1 MGISIIIWP
10 QQHHSPFLFPF
21 NFDSFTPLSSK
32 KRLWQYKHGTV
43 PPCKIKL
50 LFPLT
55 GHSKFTPDDALIS
68 TRTDMFSYSWVID
81 LLKCCCGHLIRS
93 PPWLKILFVN
103 IRTLARLLLVPTNYC
118 QNGMPECI
126 HQLQYVTEMP
136 WQNNIHS
143 FVHRRDSST
152 CPNMEYDVEHL
163 GFFSKSFCQL
173 MSWWKRHLTADHCK
187 SFFFCLPGHSWIIA
201 FFH

>member
-126 HQLQYVTEMP
+126 HCYSMLQKCHGKTIFIHLFIEGTHQLVPTWNMMLSI
-136 WQNNIHS
+136 WDS
-143 FVHRRDSST
+143 FLKVFVSWCPDGRD
-152 CPNMEYDVEHL
+152 
-163 GFFSKSFCQL
+163 
-173 MSWWKRHLTADHCK
+173 
-187 SFFFCLPGHSWIIA
+187 I
-201 FFH
+201 